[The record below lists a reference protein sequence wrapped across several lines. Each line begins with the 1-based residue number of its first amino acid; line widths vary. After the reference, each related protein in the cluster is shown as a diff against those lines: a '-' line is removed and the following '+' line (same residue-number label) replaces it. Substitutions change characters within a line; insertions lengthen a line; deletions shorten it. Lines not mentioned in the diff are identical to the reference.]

1 MKDNTAGLDKR
12 SNPVDIAELPE
23 RLPAEAVPVRLAART
38 LAIAA
43 LEAGR
48 RQAMVLPEGAPTMI

>member
-12 SNPVDIAELPE
+12 SNPADIAELPE
-23 RLPAEAVPVRLAART
+23 LLPAEAVPVCLAAST
-38 LAIAA
+38 IAP

>member
-1 MKDNTAGLDKR
+1 MEADE
-12 SNPVDIAELPE
+12 DIAPIFWKMTSTLRPW
-23 RLPAEAVPVRLAART
+23 RLHVWRHAASTLAS
-38 LAIAA
+38 AIAA

>member
-1 MKDNTAGLDKR
+1 MEADE
-12 SNPVDIAELPE
+12 DIAPIFWKMTSTLRPW
-23 RLPAEAVPVRLAART
+23 RLPVWRHAASTLAS
-38 LAIAA
+38 AIAA

>member
-12 SNPVDIAELPE
+12 SNPVDIAELAE
-23 RLPAEAVPVRLAART
+23 LLPAEAVLVRLAAST